1 MLTGILTA
9 GIILGGITV
18 GAVYFSKKSEQLKL
32 SKENIPPRLGI
43 LAGVPVDSLLN
54 RLDSAL
60 DDGYISQV
68 KQRFLKENPKLTE
81 DEFEWR
87 LFELKRYFLLTTIL
101 KKAPMFSEEVD
112 EIWHQMILFTQKY
125 QTFSEQFLG
134 SMIHHTPNTSQK
146 PEPQERAFFD
156 WVFSQL
162 FTITEF
168 SWKKWGN
175 FFRYPLDT
183 AILKDFNSHSKE
195 FLMDKYF
202 KITKENY
209 EIVEYLVIQMK
220 QQLLEA
226 EKMQQTDIKGSFKKQ
241 ETFGEM
247 TQLSLVMVFFS
258 YYYFDDYWTYAK
270 VYAAAEASK
279 YTSGCSTAV
288 FCGFASNDN
297 GDKGGHGDGDHGGSH
312 CSSCSGG
319 SSCSSCGGGCGSS

>member
-1 MLTGILTA
+1 MLTGILAA

-18 GAVYFSKKSEQLKL
+18 GAVYFSKKNDQLKL

-60 DDGYISQV
+60 DGGYISQV

-87 LFELKRYFLLTTIL
+87 LFELKRYFLLTNIL

-168 SWKKWGN
+168 SWKKWGS
-175 FFRYPLDT
+175 FFRYPIDT
-183 AILKDFNSHSKE
+183 AILKDFNAHSKE
-195 FLMDKYF
+195 WLMEKYF

-297 GDKGGHGDGDHGGSH
+297 GDKGGHGEGDHGGSH